1 MSMHK
6 AGFHAHGHMG
16 ALHHGM
22 PPKGSH
28 ELKRSLRNIVDLVGG
43 YRVAIVAVLLFA
55 IGSTVFSIVGPKVLS
70 EATTVLF
77 EGATAKINGTG
88 GIDFAAISKIL
99 AVTLLIYGASA
110 ACSFVQGWIMTGVSQ
125 RISFDLRARISE
137 KMNRLSL
144 GYFDRVQ
151 TGDVLSRITN
161 DVDTVGQGLSQG
173 LAQLVI
179 GVVTLIGVFAMMV
192 YINVWMALIAVLI
205 IPVSL
210 FLTGFVMSRSQKHFF
225 AQQTN
230 LGAVNSKIEESFTGH
245 DVIAAFGQEQRFA
258 EEFDTVNDR
267 LYDSGW
273 KSQFFGGLMMPL
285 MSFVSNAGYVAIAVS
300 GALFCAVG
308 AITIGDIQA
317 FIQYVKN
324 FTQPIMQMSQISVQ
338 LQQVAA
344 ASDRVFEFLEAEEE
358 PDAYGASG
366 CGICSGPVED
376 GQASL
381 SGNHAQLAED
391 VVFDHVG
398 FGYADAHRVINDF
411 SAVVHEGQTVAL
423 VGPTGAGKS
432 TIVKLLMRF
441 YDPNE
446 GSISIGGT
454 DIREMDRQDLRS
466 RFAMVMQDSWLFEG
480 TIRENI
486 RYGRPEATD
495 EEVEQ
500 AARSAYAHHFIE
512 TLPEGYETVIGED
525 ARNISQGQRQLLTIA
540 RAILADRKMIVLDE
554 ATSSVDTLT
563 EARIQAAMD
572 ELMRGRT
579 SFVIAHRLSTI
590 RNADLILVIREGDV
604 VEQGSHD
611 ELLERDGAYAA
622 MYRAQFESSCL
633 V

>member
-6 AGFHAHGHMG
+6 AGFHAHGHVS
-16 ALHHGM
+16 ALHHGK

-28 ELKRSLRNIVDLVGG
+28 ELKRSLRNIVHLVGG

-144 GYFDRVQ
+144 GYFDRLQ

-179 GVVTLIGVFAMMV
+179 GVVPLIGVFAMMV

-205 IPVSL
+205 IPASL

-230 LGAVNSKIEESFTGH
+230 LGAVNSKIDESFTGH

-358 PDAYGASG
+358 PDAYGTSG
-366 CGICSGPVED
+366 CGFCSGPVED

-432 TIVKLLMRF
+432 TIVKLLIRF

-563 EARIQAAMD
+563 EAMIQAAMD

>member
-6 AGFHAHGHMG
+6 AGFHAHGHVR
-16 ALHHGM
+16 ALHHGK

-28 ELKRSLRNIVDLVGG
+28 ELKRSLRNIVHLVGG

-144 GYFDRVQ
+144 GYFDRLQ

-205 IPVSL
+205 IPASL

-230 LGAVNSKIEESFTGH
+230 LGAVNSKIDESFTGH

-358 PDAYGASG
+358 PDAYGTSG
-366 CGICSGPVED
+366 CGFCSGPVED

-432 TIVKLLMRF
+432 TIVKLLIRF

-563 EARIQAAMD
+563 EAMIQAAMD